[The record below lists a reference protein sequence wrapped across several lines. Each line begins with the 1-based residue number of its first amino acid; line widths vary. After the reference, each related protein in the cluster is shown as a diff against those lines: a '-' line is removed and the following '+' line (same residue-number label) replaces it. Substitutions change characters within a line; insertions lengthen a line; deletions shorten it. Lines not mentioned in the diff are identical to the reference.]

1 MTYIVV
7 CNGFH
12 MLWVQYAYAV
22 KSYSYMETMPAKEH
36 FLRALWNAQNDIT
49 KRCQTWALISKPVTI
64 HKIFFQIISRK
75 NNHVLA
81 WYVSKNETLKI
92 WANIAFTAHVSGR
105 FLIRFLIDISQS
117 KHWCGKLRQNEYW
130 QVNHPLELHQT
141 GDLT

>member
-1 MTYIVV
+1 ML
-7 CNGFH
+7 
-12 MLWVQYAYAV
+12 MLWNLTPIWKQCQ
-22 KSYSYMETMPAKEH
+22 
-36 FLRALWNAQNDIT
+36 LRSIFCGLYEMFAQNDIT